1 MAKAKA
7 EAKSQAAAKA
17 EAKSQAA
24 AEAEAKSQAAAKA
37 EAKAQSQ
44 AAMANQASTCLVRVR
59 GSVGR
64 MGVVVPTKEK
74 ARFVRGTVGL
84 KGVPVS
90 PEAKT
95 KRKPRR
101 RQAAAAAAGSS
112 NDDLTP
118 AENRSVRVPPAPCAA
133 ADISGDAH
141 RGGRDSADVPAGVQ
155 RACDSE
161 QRVDAIGGKRN
172 AKHNTKPRGS
182 ARRVSAV
189 RDAYCPFGPVRDFS
203 RNRSVRQG
211 HRSQDIA
218 TRLRIALSRSS
229 STFSTRAI

>member
-7 EAKSQAAAKA
+7 EAKSQAA
-17 EAKSQAA
+17 
-24 AEAEAKSQAAAKA
+24 AEAKSQAAAKA

-44 AAMANQASTCLVRVR
+44 AAAKAEAKAQSQAAKAAR

-64 MGVVVPTKEK
+64 MGVMLLTKEK
-74 ARFVRGTVGL
+74 AKAHFVQGSAGL
-84 KGVPVS
+84 EGVRVS
-90 PEAKT
+90 PKAQ
-95 KRKPRR
+95 RAARR

-118 AENRSVRVPPAPCAA
+118 AENRSVRVPPVPCAA

-155 RACDSE
+155 RVCDSE
-161 QRVDAIGGKRN
+161 QRVDATGGKRN
-172 AKHNTKPRGS
+172 AEHNTKPRGS

-189 RDAYCPFGPVRDFS
+189 RDAYCPFRPVR
-203 RNRSVRQG
+203 NLEQHRSVRQG
-211 HRSQDIA
+211 HRLQDIA
-218 TRLRIALSRSS
+218 AGTSLTGQRSHGHRRLSR
-229 STFSTRAI
+229 AI